1 VKFLFDN
8 DVPDDLSFL
17 LLQLG
22 HEVSLL
28 RQVLAQDASDLR
40 VLEVAHQNGLVLL
53 TCNRDDFLQLAKDKP
68 HDGIIVVIRRNTR
81 AAERAALLRLLE
93 AAGEDGI
100 RNNINFA

>member
-1 VKFLFDN
+1 MKFLFDN

-28 RQVLAQDASDLR
+28 RQVLAQDGSDLR